1 MSSDNIFFFSF
12 SFGVRW
18 KVFTPYAPLP
28 SWIAT
33 SMAWSRILR
42 SISRSFSVMGCSH
55 PAEDEMR
62 RRAKYYRLD
71 MGGETHK
78 GSKKKRKHFTHV
90 DKFLGIREGEFI
102 ANGSHDCLFACIRIY
117 VIARRKK
124 KSMLLIPRN
133 VGAAISDEEV
143 ALGVEGTF
151 IYLWEV
157 SRMTTIRLELSCR
170 RRQRWTTWWSQEEL
184 ISCCA

>member
-1 MSSDNIFFFSF
+1 
-12 SFGVRW
+12 
-18 KVFTPYAPLP
+18 
-28 SWIAT
+28 
-33 SMAWSRILR
+33 MAWSRTLH
-42 SISRSFSVMGCSH
+42 SIFRLFSVMGCGH

-78 GSKKKRKHFTHV
+78 GSKKKGSILRTLISSWAFARASSLRTEV
-90 DKFLGIREGEFI
+90 MTASLRALGSTSSRGE
-102 ANGSHDCLFACIRIY
+102 
-117 VIARRKK
+117 KK
-124 KSMLLIPRN
+124 NSMLLIPRN

-170 RRQRWTTWWSQEEL
+170 RRQRWTT
-184 ISCCA
+184 